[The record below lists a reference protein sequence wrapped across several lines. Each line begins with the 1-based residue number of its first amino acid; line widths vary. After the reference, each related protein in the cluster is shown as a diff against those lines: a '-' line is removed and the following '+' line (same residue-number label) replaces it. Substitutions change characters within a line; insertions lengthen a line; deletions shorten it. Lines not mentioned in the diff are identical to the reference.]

1 MLKTHPCGDRF
12 LIITTGVIIVGSLVT
27 ILDIFKLLKSKFNSK
42 KGKEKTLMNNFDQF
56 CISLV
61 ERVFMTN
68 PIEQSRTQQT
78 NPK

>member
-1 MLKTHPCGDRF
+1 M
-12 LIITTGVIIVGSLVT
+12 VGSLVT

-61 ERVFMTN
+61 ERVLR
-68 PIEQSRTQQT
+68 PIR
-78 NPK
+78 